1 MPPATAPPAATVTN
15 PGRSHA
21 MNHALDTIA
30 TGLEASQTMMDTIA
44 DNLSNVN
51 TTGFKSET
59 PEFQSLV
66 YQDSI
71 QPGAN
76 SSGQTI
82 YPSGLELGTG
92 VKVASIKDTL
102 TQGTLATTGNPLDLA
117 INGSGYF
124 QILQPNGQTAYTRD
138 GAFQLNQNG
147 QLVNSSGYQVLPNV
161 TIPSNAT
168 SVTIGTDGTVSVTVP
183 GSSSATQVGQIQL
196 ANFINPQGLQPLGG
210 NLFASTTA
218 SGSAIA
224 GAPQSNGLGSVNQNY
239 LESSNVDVVQA
250 MVNMISAE
258 RAYQLS
264 TQAASAVDNQLN
276 YLAQAAAGA

>member
-1 MPPATAPPAATVTN
+1 
-15 PGRSHA
+15 
-21 MNHALDTIA
+21 MNHTLDTLA

-59 PEFQSLV
+59 PEFQTLL
-66 YQDSI
+66 YQDTI
-71 QPGAN
+71 QPGAQ
-76 SSGQTI
+76 SSGQTV

-92 VKVASIKDTL
+92 VRVASIKDVL
-102 TQGTLATTGNPLDLA
+102 TQGSMTQTNNPLDLG
-117 INGSGYF
+117 INGQGYF
-124 QILQPNGQTAYTRD
+124 QILQPSGQTTYTRD
-138 GAFQLNQNG
+138 GAFQVNQSG
-147 QLVNSSGYQVLPNV
+147 QLVNSSGYQVQPSV

-183 GSSSATQVGQIQL
+183 GSNTATQVGQIQL
-196 ANFINPQGLQPLGG
+196 ANFVNPQGLQPLGG

-218 SGSAIA
+218 SGNAVT
-224 GAPQSNGLGSVNQNY
+224 GLPQANGLGSVNQNY
-239 LESSNVDVVQA
+239 LEASNVDVVQS

-258 RAYQLS
+258 RAYQLG

-276 YLAQAAAGA
+276 YLAQAASGA

>member
-1 MPPATAPPAATVTN
+1 
-15 PGRSHA
+15 
-21 MNHALDTIA
+21 
-30 TGLEASQTMMDTIA
+30 
-44 DNLSNVN
+44 
-51 TTGFKSET
+51 
-59 PEFQSLV
+59 
-66 YQDSI
+66 
-71 QPGAN
+71 
-76 SSGQTI
+76 
-82 YPSGLELGTG
+82 
-92 VKVASIKDTL
+92 
-102 TQGTLATTGNPLDLA
+102 
-117 INGSGYF
+117 
-124 QILQPNGQTAYTRD
+124 
-138 GAFQLNQNG
+138 
-147 QLVNSSGYQVLPNV
+147 
-161 TIPSNAT
+161 
-168 SVTIGTDGTVSVTVP
+168 
-183 GSSSATQVGQIQL
+183 VGQIQL

>member
-1 MPPATAPPAATVTN
+1 
-15 PGRSHA
+15 

-30 TGLEASQTMMDTIA
+30 SGLEASQTMMDTIA
-44 DNLSNVN
+44 DNLSNEN

-59 PEFQSLV
+59 PEFQTLL
-66 YQDSI
+66 YQDGI

-76 SSGQTI
+76 STGQTI

-102 TQGTLATTGNPLDLA
+102 TQGTLTATGNPLDLA
-117 INGSGYF
+117 INGNGYF
-124 QILQPNGQTAYTRD
+124 QIQQPDGQTAYTRD
-138 GAFQLNQNG
+138 GAFQLSQTG
-147 QLVNSSGYQVLPNV
+147 ALVNSSGYPVIPAI

-168 SVTIGTDGTVSVTVP
+168 SVTIGTDGTVSITTAT
-183 GSSSATQVGQIQL
+183 SATATQVGQIQL

-210 NLFASTTA
+210 NLYALTTA
-218 SGSAIA
+218 SGTATT
-224 GAPQSNGLGSVNQNY
+224 GAPQANGLGSVNQND

-258 RAYQLS
+258 RAYQLG

>member
-1 MPPATAPPAATVTN
+1 
-15 PGRSHA
+15 

-59 PEFQSLV
+59 PEFQSLL
-66 YQDSI
+66 YQDGI

-76 SSGQTI
+76 STGQTV

-102 TQGTLATTGNPLDLA
+102 TQGTLTSTGNPLDLA
-117 INGSGYF
+117 INGAGYF
-124 QILQPNGQTAYTRD
+124 QILQPNGQTTYTRD
-138 GAFQLNQNG
+138 GSFQLNQNG
-147 QLVNSSGYQVLPNV
+147 QLVNSSGYQVVPAV
-161 TIPSNAT
+161 TIPANAT

-183 GSSSATQVGQIQL
+183 GAATATQVGQIQL
-196 ANFINPQGLQPLGG
+196 ANFVNPQGLQPLGG
-210 NLFASTTA
+210 NLFAVTTS
-218 SGSAIA
+218 SGAA
-224 GAPQSNGLGSVNQNY
+224 TNGVPQANGLGSVNQSY

-258 RAYQLS
+258 RAYQLG
-264 TQAASAVDNQLN
+264 TQAASAIDNQLN

>member
-1 MPPATAPPAATVTN
+1 
-15 PGRSHA
+15 
-21 MNHALDTIA
+21 
-30 TGLEASQTMMDTIA
+30 MMDTIA
-44 DNLSNVN
+44 DNLANLN

-59 PEFQSLV
+59 PEFQSLL
-66 YQDSI
+66 YQNGI

-76 SSGQTI
+76 STGTTI

-102 TQGTLATTGNPLDLA
+102 TQGTLTSTGNPLDLA

-124 QILQPNGQTAYTRD
+124 QILKPDGTTAYTRD

-147 QLVNSSGYQVLPNV
+147 QLVNSTGFQVLPNV
-161 TIPSNAT
+161 TIPSTAT
-168 SVTIGTDGTVSVTVP
+168 SVTIGTDGTVSITSV
-183 GSSSATQVGQIQL
+183 GSSAATQVGQIQL

-210 NLFASTTA
+210 NLFAVTTS
-218 SGSAIA
+218 SGTAIT
-224 GAPQSNGLGSVNQNY
+224 GAPQTNGLGSVNQSY

-258 RAYQLS
+258 RSYQLT
-264 TQAASAVDNQLN
+264 TQAASAIDNQLN